1 MFTFAGS
8 KVILLL
14 VDDTSMPIKVIFLLD
29 FDILERATEAQY
41 YIRGFTRENKSVS
54 IMKNRTT
61 HKSISLV
68 ALLLLSVLTGLI
80 TLPTVSAVNETKT
93 GIISGEETWTG
104 TMNLEGDVR
113 VAEGAKLIVN
123 AGTTV
128 NIPFGTF
135 IDVEGAICIGDASC
149 GASAGSS
156 SNQARFVWSTPTDYT
171 IQGRCYSN
179 NSNDPNYNTD
189 TACGSGMVIRSTI
202 DQAITSIK
210 YAHFENAYGVP
221 FDTNQVSGKQYGV
234 LVFDGSS
241 TTATGLSFQDINTSN
256 IIALDLASPTIDD
269 STFTIGIDGNGYDA
283 AAVRAYGA
291 GAGILGTMR
300 ILNSEFTGNTEAD
313 CGQQGGGRSLIY
325 VESSYVDLSNLD
337 IKDNA
342 YGLFLKQSS
351 GSLTNSTINVKCSGI
366 DTNSHK
372 VTGTI
377 NHTLILNDNIITTA
391 DGSGITAYDGA
402 IVDANRNTI
411 SGAAEGSGF
420 GIRSSIVTA
429 NNNIIGPIGGWN
441 GLWIYGT
448 SDVVAQNNTIQDTAK
463 EAVLIGEYHF
473 NDQGW
478 NVPTPTAARLYL
490 ANNQISNNTG
500 TCNSQMY
507 GGDFPC
513 PAIHVFMSSATL
525 YDNTVTNNGGDGMR
539 IKGSIVNAQRNTM
552 EVSGFAANISMFD
565 DNYGSKYGSIGYFS
579 GNSYSNASQVY
590 NITESRVTVQSEYI
604 PDAGG
609 NELYPVQLRWLG
621 PECPYVVEECLLVPS
636 TAAMPPFDMP
646 LALEVVENSTVFSY
660 ANLQNF
666 DSSKIHVQNQNSAWG
681 SQVREGELVRYQ
693 VKAKNSNVAGATVVI
708 RDATGLPLYT
718 MTTDA
723 FGFTPEVS
731 LPSDFLLDRN
741 WNHLVGETN
750 VQIPGVT
757 DSQGNAV
764 FIDEDSCADGY
775 DNDGDTKVDSE
786 DSDCTNGREL
796 PFYSVEAYMF
806 GKGQKDFDFVL
817 SGSIDDVINLDN
829 LKPSVTVTQNDG
841 FSFATTVELS
851 GSSWDGI
858 SGPYPLDYVAYQN
871 QFGLIK
877 RVEVQPP
884 GSTDWYSAIDTSGAG
899 GEITKSNHPFKSW
912 SFDWEMS
919 AHPEGEGDVTFRVR
933 SYDGLDYSPVE
944 VRKYKL
950 NLVAPT
956 ILVDSPNDGSS
967 HENGKVTFTGTA
979 SDPYSG
985 TWGSDITAIWF
996 DINGPN
1002 GYTITL
1008 DVAGS
1013 TAWAFEWL
1021 FQDLETGQYDF
1032 RIWASDSDFC
1042 NIKTG
1047 WADCTYESR
1056 SLNINTDNSIPFV
1069 QLSEPLPNDIL
1080 RASESQL
1087 IQGVALDNDGL
1098 VTRVEISIFDTVSY
1112 VEINNGPDPVT
1123 NFAQNGAWSTTW
1135 DTSDLIH
1142 DQQYV
1147 VVVKAWDGNSY
1158 SIEERV
1164 QIRIDNPSDA
1174 DNIVPEFNS
1183 TGWVGTMTLFCDSNP
1198 TKQDRCNGGIDINL
1212 MNHFSDADGPT
1223 ASVTNGLVF
1232 DVYDDPQNL
1241 DDDEYGNYLTFSTSG
1256 IVSYD
1261 PAFVTGLSNDVSE
1274 WSLVGLIF
1282 EAADSYGSVAY
1293 SYKVNVVVVEVSF
1306 TVVREDTGSLGPGNS
1321 AVFSGQG
1328 LPNSLVEAR
1337 FDSLSGVRINQT
1349 RVNADA
1355 TWMMEI
1361 SSSQLSGIE
1370 GARNII
1376 FEMDDQVYSQ
1386 PGENT
1391 DALFK
1396 LSIGDDESSSINFGL
1411 IGMIAIG
1418 IIVLLGAGMFFLQVE
1433 YEDFEEEQL
1442 TAAEEQASED
1452 PYAWAKARQDSAT
1465 LPSNQVA
1472 TTPVVVQ
1479 QAAAVPLTAQHP
1491 GWLWDAES
1499 NTWVPDPNYVPE
1511 Q

>member
-1 MFTFAGS
+1 
-8 KVILLL
+8 
-14 VDDTSMPIKVIFLLD
+14 
-29 FDILERATEAQY
+29 
-41 YIRGFTRENKSVS
+41 
-54 IMKNRTT
+54 
-61 HKSISLV
+61 
-68 ALLLLSVLTGLI
+68 
-80 TLPTVSAVNETKT
+80 
-93 GIISGEETWTG
+93 
-104 TMNLEGDVR
+104 MNLNGDVT

-128 NIPFGTF
+128 NIPYGNM
-135 IDVEGAICIGDASC
+135 IDVEGAICIGDTSC
-149 GASAGSS
+149 GSSSGSA
-156 SNQARFVWSTPTDYT
+156 SNQARFIWSSPSDYT
-171 IQGRCYSN
+171 ILGNCYSN
-179 NSNDPNYNTD
+179 NSNDPNYNGD

-241 TTATGLSFQDINTSN
+241 TSVTGLSFQDVNTSN
-256 IIALDLASPTIDD
+256 ILALDLASPIIDD
-269 STFTIGIDGNGYDA
+269 STFTIGIDANGYDA
-283 AAVRAYGA
+283 AAVLAYGA

-300 ILNSEFTGNTEAD
+300 IQNSEFTGNTQAE

-325 VESSYVDLSNLD
+325 IESSYIDLANLEL
-337 IKDNA
+337 KDNA
-342 YGLFLKQSS
+342 YGLFMKQSS
-351 GSLTNSTINVKCSGI
+351 GSLTNSTIDVKCSGI

-377 NHTLILNDNIITTA
+377 NHTLMINDNDITTA
-391 DGSGITAYDGA
+391 DGTGITAYDGA
-402 IVDANRNTI
+402 IVEANRNTI
-411 SGAAEGSGF
+411 SGAAQGSGF
-420 GIRSSIVTA
+420 GIRSSSVIA
-429 NNNIIGPIGGWN
+429 NDNVIGPIGGWN

-448 SDVVAQNNTIQDTAK
+448 SDVVAENNTIQDTAK

-490 ANNQISNNTG
+490 ANNLISNNTG

-507 GGDFPC
+507 DGDFPC
-513 PAIHVFMSSATL
+513 PAIHVFMSSATI

-552 EVSGFAANISMFD
+552 EVSGFAANISMYD
-565 DNYGSKYGSIGYFS
+565 DNYGSKYGSIAYFS

-609 NELYPVQLRWLG
+609 NELYPVQMSWLG
-621 PECPYVVEECLLVPS
+621 PECPYVLDECLLVPS
-636 TAAMPPFDMP
+636 TAAMPPAFMP
-646 LALEVVENSTVFSY
+646 LALEVIDNSTVFSY

-718 MTTDA
+718 LTTDA

-741 WNHLVGETN
+741 WNHIVGENN

-757 DSQGNAV
+757 DSQGNPV
-764 FIDEDSCADGY
+764 FIDEDSCSDGY
-775 DNDGDTKVDSE
+775 DNDGDTKVDAE
-786 DSDCTNGREL
+786 DSDCVNGREL
-796 PFYSVEAYMF
+796 PFYSVDAYMF
-806 GKGQKDFDFVL
+806 GKGQKEFDFVL

-841 FSFATTVELS
+841 FSFATTVEIT
-851 GSSWDGI
+851 GSAWDGI
-858 SGPYPLDYVAYQN
+858 SGPYPLDFVAYQS

-877 RVEVQPP
+877 RVEIQPP
-884 GSTDWYSAIDTSGAG
+884 GSTDWYSAIDTSGAA
-899 GEITKSNHPFKSW
+899 GEITQSNHPFKTW

-933 SYDGLDYSPVE
+933 SFDGLDYSPVE

-950 NLVAPT
+950 NLVAPS
-956 ILVDSPNDGSS
+956 ILVDTPNDGSS
-967 HENGKVTFTGTA
+967 HDNGKVTFTGTA

-985 TWGSDITAIWF
+985 TWGSDINSIWF

-1002 GYTITL
+1002 GYTANFDIP
-1008 DVAGS
+1008 GS
-1013 TAWAFEWL
+1013 TAWAYDWQ
-1021 FQDLETGQYDF
+1021 FQELQTGQYDF

-1042 NIKTG
+1042 NSKSG
-1047 WADCTYESR
+1047 WQDCTFETR
-1056 SLNINTDNSIPFV
+1056 TLNINTDNSIPFV
-1069 QLSEPLPNDIL
+1069 QLSEPLNADLL
-1080 RASESQL
+1080 RASETQL

-1098 VTRVEISIFDTVSY
+1098 VTRVEISIVDLTSG

-1142 DQQYV
+1142 DQQYELV
-1147 VVVKAWDGNSY
+1147 IKAWDGSDY
-1158 SIEERV
+1158 SIEER
-1164 QIRIDNPSDA
+1164 IRITIDNPSDA
-1174 DNIVPEFNS
+1174 DNIIPQFNS
-1183 TGWVGTMTLFCDSNP
+1183 TGWVSTMTLFCDSNP
-1198 TKQDRCNGGIDINL
+1198 TKQDRCNGGISIDL
-1212 MNHFSDADGPT
+1212 TEHFSDADGPT
-1223 ASVTNGLVF
+1223 ASVTDGLVF
-1232 DVYDDPQNL
+1232 DVYDDLTNL
-1241 DDDEYGNYLTFSTSG
+1241 DDDEYGNYLTFSSNG
-1256 IVSYD
+1256 VVKYD
-1261 PAFVTGLSNDVSE
+1261 PAYVTGLSNDIAE
-1274 WSLVGLIF
+1274 WSLVGLMF
-1282 EAADSYGSVAY
+1282 EARDSYGSVAY

-1306 TVVREDTGSLGPGNS
+1306 TVIREDTGSLGPGNP

-1337 FDSLSGVRINQT
+1337 FDSLTGVRINQT

-1355 TWMMEI
+1355 TWQMEI

-1370 GARNII
+1370 GTREII
-1376 FEMDDQVYSQ
+1376 FEMDDQVFTQ
-1386 PGENT
+1386 PGENSG
-1391 DALFK
+1391 ALFK
-1396 LSIGDDESSSINFGL
+1396 VSLGDDESSGLNWGL
-1411 IGMIAIG
+1411 IAVIAVV
-1418 IIVLLGAGMFFLQVE
+1418 IIALLVAAMFFLQVE
-1433 YEDFEEEQL
+1433 YEDLDDDE
-1442 TAAEEQASED
+1442 AALASAEAKASED
-1452 PYAWAKARQDSAT
+1452 PYAWAKARKEAASI
-1465 LPSNQVA
+1465 PSNEVA

-1479 QAAAVPLTAQHP
+1479 QAVASTAQASQHP

-1499 NTWVPDPNYVPE
+1499 NNWVPDPNYVPE

>member
-1 MFTFAGS
+1 
-8 KVILLL
+8 
-14 VDDTSMPIKVIFLLD
+14 
-29 FDILERATEAQY
+29 
-41 YIRGFTRENKSVS
+41 
-54 IMKNRTT
+54 
-61 HKSISLV
+61 
-68 ALLLLSVLTGLI
+68 
-80 TLPTVSAVNETKT
+80 
-93 GIISGEETWTG
+93 
-104 TMNLEGDVR
+104 MNLNGDVT

-128 NIPFGTF
+128 NIPYGNM
-135 IDVEGAICIGDASC
+135 IDVEGAICIGDTSC
-149 GASAGSS
+149 GSSSGSA
-156 SNQARFVWSTPTDYT
+156 SNQARFIWSSPSDYT
-171 IQGRCYSN
+171 ILGNCYSN
-179 NSNDPNYNTD
+179 NSNDPNYNGD

-241 TTATGLSFQDINTSN
+241 TSVTGLSFQDVNTSN
-256 IIALDLASPTIDD
+256 ILALDLASPIIDD

-283 AAVRAYGA
+283 AAVLAYGA

-300 ILNSEFTGNTEAD
+300 IQNSEFTGNTQAE

-325 VESSYVDLSNLD
+325 IESSYIDLANLEL
-337 IKDNA
+337 KDNA
-342 YGLFLKQSS
+342 YGLFMKQSS
-351 GSLTNSTINVKCSGI
+351 GSLTNSTIDVKCSGI

-377 NHTLILNDNIITTA
+377 NHTLMINDNDITTA
-391 DGSGITAYDGA
+391 DGTGITAYDGA
-402 IVDANRNTI
+402 IVEANRNTI
-411 SGAAEGSGF
+411 SGAAQGSGF
-420 GIRSSIVTA
+420 GIRSSSVIA
-429 NNNIIGPIGGWN
+429 NDNVIGPIGGWN

-448 SDVVAQNNTIQDTAK
+448 SDVVAENNTIQDTAK

-490 ANNQISNNTG
+490 ANNLISNNTG

-507 GGDFPC
+507 DGDFPC
-513 PAIHVFMSSATL
+513 PAIHVFMSSATI

-552 EVSGFAANISMFD
+552 EVSGFAANISMYD
-565 DNYGSKYGSIGYFS
+565 DNYGSKYGSIAYFS

-609 NELYPVQLRWLG
+609 NELYPVQMSWLG
-621 PECPYVVEECLLVPS
+621 PECPYVLDECLLVPS
-636 TAAMPPFDMP
+636 TAAMPPAFMP
-646 LALEVVENSTVFSY
+646 LALEVIDNSTVFSY

-718 MTTDA
+718 LTTDA

-741 WNHLVGETN
+741 WNHIVGENN

-757 DSQGNAV
+757 DSQGNPV
-764 FIDEDSCADGY
+764 FIDEDSCSDGY
-775 DNDGDTKVDSE
+775 DNDGDTKVDAE
-786 DSDCTNGREL
+786 DSDCVNGREL
-796 PFYSVEAYMF
+796 PFYSVDAYMF
-806 GKGQKDFDFVL
+806 GKGQKEFDFVL

-841 FSFATTVELS
+841 FSFATTVEIT
-851 GSSWDGI
+851 GSAWDGI
-858 SGPYPLDYVAYQN
+858 SGPYPLDFVAYQS

-877 RVEVQPP
+877 RVEIQPP
-884 GSTDWYSAIDTSGAG
+884 GSTDWYSAIDTSGAA
-899 GEITKSNHPFKSW
+899 GEITQSNHPFKTW

-933 SYDGLDYSPVE
+933 SFDGLDYSPVE

-950 NLVAPT
+950 NLVAPS
-956 ILVDSPNDGSS
+956 ILVDTPNDGSS
-967 HENGKVTFTGTA
+967 HDNGKVTFTGTA

-985 TWGSDITAIWF
+985 TWGSDINSIWF

-1002 GYTITL
+1002 GYTANFDIP
-1008 DVAGS
+1008 GS
-1013 TAWAFEWL
+1013 TAWAYDWQ
-1021 FQDLETGQYDF
+1021 FQELQTGQYDF

-1042 NIKTG
+1042 NSKSG
-1047 WADCTYESR
+1047 WQDCTFETR
-1056 SLNINTDNSIPFV
+1056 TLNINTDNSIPFV
-1069 QLSEPLPNDIL
+1069 QLSEPLNADLL
-1080 RASESQL
+1080 RASETQL

-1098 VTRVEISIFDTVSY
+1098 VTRVEISIVDLTSG

-1142 DQQYV
+1142 DQQYELV
-1147 VVVKAWDGNSY
+1147 IKAWDGSDY
-1158 SIEERV
+1158 SIEER
-1164 QIRIDNPSDA
+1164 IRITIDNPSDA
-1174 DNIVPEFNS
+1174 DNIIPQFNS
-1183 TGWVGTMTLFCDSNP
+1183 TGWVSTMTLFCDSNP
-1198 TKQDRCNGGIDINL
+1198 TKQDRCNGGISIDL
-1212 MNHFSDADGPT
+1212 TEHFSDADGPT
-1223 ASVTNGLVF
+1223 ASVTDGLVF
-1232 DVYDDPQNL
+1232 DVYDDLTNL
-1241 DDDEYGNYLTFSTSG
+1241 DDDEYGNYLTFSSNG
-1256 IVSYD
+1256 VVKYD
-1261 PAFVTGLSNDVSE
+1261 PAYVTGLSNDIAE
-1274 WSLVGLIF
+1274 WSLVGLMF
-1282 EAADSYGSVAY
+1282 EARDSYGSVAY

-1306 TVVREDTGSLGPGNS
+1306 TVIREDTGSLGPGNP

-1337 FDSLSGVRINQT
+1337 FDSLTGVRINQT

-1355 TWMMEI
+1355 TWQMEI

-1370 GARNII
+1370 GTREII
-1376 FEMDDQVYSQ
+1376 FEMDDQVFTQ
-1386 PGENT
+1386 PGENSG
-1391 DALFK
+1391 ALFK
-1396 LSIGDDESSSINFGL
+1396 VSLGDDESSGLNWGL
-1411 IGMIAIG
+1411 IAVIAVV
-1418 IIVLLGAGMFFLQVE
+1418 IIALLVAAMFFLQVE
-1433 YEDFEEEQL
+1433 YEDLDDDE
-1442 TAAEEQASED
+1442 AALASAEAKASED
-1452 PYAWAKARQDSAT
+1452 PYAWAKARKEAASI
-1465 LPSNQVA
+1465 PSNEVA

-1479 QAAAVPLTAQHP
+1479 QAVASTAQASQHP

-1499 NTWVPDPNYVPE
+1499 NNWVPDPNYVPE

>member
-1 MFTFAGS
+1 
-8 KVILLL
+8 
-14 VDDTSMPIKVIFLLD
+14 
-29 FDILERATEAQY
+29 
-41 YIRGFTRENKSVS
+41 
-54 IMKNRTT
+54 
-61 HKSISLV
+61 
-68 ALLLLSVLTGLI
+68 
-80 TLPTVSAVNETKT
+80 
-93 GIISGEETWTG
+93 
-104 TMNLEGDVR
+104 MNLNGDVT

-128 NIPFGTF
+128 NIPYGNM
-135 IDVEGAICIGDASC
+135 IDVEGAICIGDTSC
-149 GASAGSS
+149 GSSSGSA
-156 SNQARFVWSTPTDYT
+156 SNQARFIWSSPSDYT
-171 IQGRCYSN
+171 ILGNCYSN
-179 NSNDPNYNTD
+179 NSNDPNYNGD

-241 TTATGLSFQDINTSN
+241 TSVTGLSFQDVNTSN
-256 IIALDLASPTIDD
+256 ILALDLASPIIDD

-283 AAVRAYGA
+283 AAVLAYGA

-300 ILNSEFTGNTEAD
+300 IQNSEFTGNTQAE

-325 VESSYVDLSNLD
+325 IESSYIDLANLEL
-337 IKDNA
+337 KDNA
-342 YGLFLKQSS
+342 YGLFMKQSS
-351 GSLTNSTINVKCSGI
+351 GSLTNSTIDVKCSGI

-377 NHTLILNDNIITTA
+377 NHTLMINDNDITTA
-391 DGSGITAYDGA
+391 DGTGITAYDGA
-402 IVDANRNTI
+402 IVEANRNTI
-411 SGAAEGSGF
+411 SGAAQGSGF
-420 GIRSSIVTA
+420 GIRSSSVTA
-429 NNNIIGPIGGWN
+429 NDNVIGPIGGWN

-448 SDVVAQNNTIQDTAK
+448 SDVVAENNTIQDTAK

-490 ANNQISNNTG
+490 ANNLISNNTG

-507 GGDFPC
+507 DGDFPC
-513 PAIHVFMSSATL
+513 PAIHVFMSSATI

-552 EVSGFAANISMFD
+552 EVSGFAANISMYD
-565 DNYGSKYGSIGYFS
+565 DNYGSKYGSIAYFS

-609 NELYPVQLRWLG
+609 NELYPVQMSWLG
-621 PECPYVVEECLLVPS
+621 PECPYVLDECLLVPS
-636 TAAMPPFDMP
+636 TAAMPPAFMP
-646 LALEVVENSTVFSY
+646 LALEVIDNSTVFSY

-718 MTTDA
+718 LTTDA

-741 WNHLVGETN
+741 WNHIVGENN

-757 DSQGNAV
+757 DSQGNPV
-764 FIDEDSCADGY
+764 FIDEDSCSDGY
-775 DNDGDTKVDSE
+775 DNDGDTKVDAE
-786 DSDCTNGREL
+786 DSDCVNGREL
-796 PFYSVEAYMF
+796 PFYSVDAYMF
-806 GKGQKDFDFVL
+806 GKGQKEFDFVL

-841 FSFATTVELS
+841 FSFATTVEIT
-851 GSSWDGI
+851 GSAWDGI
-858 SGPYPLDYVAYQN
+858 SGPYPLDFVAYQS

-877 RVEVQPP
+877 RVEIQPP
-884 GSTDWYSAIDTSGAG
+884 GSTDWYSAIDTSGAA
-899 GEITKSNHPFKSW
+899 GEITQSNHPFKTW

-933 SYDGLDYSPVE
+933 SFDGLDYSPVE

-950 NLVAPT
+950 NLVAPS
-956 ILVDSPNDGSS
+956 ILVDTPNDGSS
-967 HENGKVTFTGTA
+967 HDNGKVTFTGTA

-985 TWGSDITAIWF
+985 TWGSDINSIWF

-1002 GYTITL
+1002 GYTANFDIP
-1008 DVAGS
+1008 GS
-1013 TAWAFEWL
+1013 TAWAYDWQ
-1021 FQDLETGQYDF
+1021 FQELQTGQYDF

-1042 NIKTG
+1042 NSKSG
-1047 WADCTYESR
+1047 WQDCTFETR
-1056 SLNINTDNSIPFV
+1056 TLNINTDNSIPFV
-1069 QLSEPLPNDIL
+1069 QLSEPLNADLL
-1080 RASESQL
+1080 RASETQL

-1098 VTRVEISIFDTVSY
+1098 VTRVEISIVDLTSG

-1142 DQQYV
+1142 DQQYELV
-1147 VVVKAWDGNSY
+1147 IKAWDGSDY
-1158 SIEERV
+1158 SIEER
-1164 QIRIDNPSDA
+1164 IRITIDNPSDA
-1174 DNIVPEFNS
+1174 DNIIPQFNS
-1183 TGWVGTMTLFCDSNP
+1183 TGWVSTMTLFCDSNP
-1198 TKQDRCNGGIDINL
+1198 TKQDRCNGGISIDL
-1212 MNHFSDADGPT
+1212 TEHFSDADGPT
-1223 ASVTNGLVF
+1223 ASVTDGLVF
-1232 DVYDDPQNL
+1232 DVYDDLTNL
-1241 DDDEYGNYLTFSTSG
+1241 DDDEYGNYLTFSSNG
-1256 IVSYD
+1256 VVKYD
-1261 PAFVTGLSNDVSE
+1261 PAYVTGLSNDIAE
-1274 WSLVGLIF
+1274 WSLVGLMF
-1282 EAADSYGSVAY
+1282 EARDSYGSVAY

-1306 TVVREDTGSLGPGNS
+1306 TVIREDTGSLGPGNP

-1337 FDSLSGVRINQT
+1337 FDSLTGVRINQT

-1355 TWMMEI
+1355 TWQMEI

-1370 GARNII
+1370 GTREII
-1376 FEMDDQVYSQ
+1376 FEMDDQVFTQ
-1386 PGENT
+1386 PGENSG
-1391 DALFK
+1391 ALFK
-1396 LSIGDDESSSINFGL
+1396 VSLGDDESSGLNWGL
-1411 IGMIAIG
+1411 IAVIAVV
-1418 IIVLLGAGMFFLQVE
+1418 IIALLVAAMFFLQVE
-1433 YEDFEEEQL
+1433 YEDLDDDE
-1442 TAAEEQASED
+1442 AALASAEAKASED
-1452 PYAWAKARQDSAT
+1452 PYAWAKARKEAASI
-1465 LPSNQVA
+1465 PSNEVA

-1479 QAAAVPLTAQHP
+1479 QAVASTAQASQHP

-1499 NTWVPDPNYVPE
+1499 NNWVPDPNYVPE